1 MHDVKKWGSIILLV
15 TLFLLFLFSGSK
27 KEEEDF
33 TLTAKNYMAGKVV
46 QQMLDIFLPFFSFSL
61 KEEIPTTAGEMLSA
75 KVLKELPIYGFYKE
89 QAQVYLTHEKITELL
104 LQEGRDEDT
113 SIEENDYEAKEIKE
127 EKAKQDM
134 VENSE
139 KKLSLEDLFLL
150 ENGAIDTQFVPRIKN
165 NEYDWESLKDY
176 ATLIS
181 TFYTIDANTMIGSDQ
196 LDVDQLNSK
205 DLKISKTDESPQILI
220 YHTHS
225 REAFSDSVA
234 GDASQTIVGVGDR
247 LAQILTETYGFGVL
261 HHTAEYDT
269 VRDDAYAKSLPAIEA
284 LLKENP
290 SIQVIIDLHRD
301 SGVKDVHRT
310 IEIDGRKTATF
321 MLFNGLSRTKK
332 TGNISYLKNSN
343 LEDNLAFSF
352 QMQVKAGEYYPGIT
366 RKIYLKGYRYNMH
379 LKPRTLLIELGDNNS
394 TVEEAMNT
402 CEPLAHILNMVL
414 TGEE

>member
-1 MHDVKKWGSIILLV
+1 MKKWGSIILLV